1 MLDIRSKGNNSKL
14 NHFSL
19 LFEQR
24 EFLVPVLLNVV
35 DHLDDPWSR
44 SHVSAEFISLPV
56 KQGRFSWRVRK
67 KVAVYFM
74 QS

>member
-24 EFLVPVLLNVV
+24 EFLVPALLNVV

-56 KQGRFSWRVRK
+56 KQGRFHGVFVKPSRFI
-67 KVAVYFM
+67 FM

>member
-44 SHVSAEFISLPV
+44 SHVSVKFISLPV
-56 KQGRFSWRVRK
+56 KQGRFYRVFVK
-67 KVAVYFM
+67 QLPFILM